1 MSAVK
6 KAAIKI
12 AAPKKEKR
20 TVKRPIAVLIFL
32 IFGVSGLMLY
42 LDSIGG
48 VTFSILLYP
57 FSIILC
63 SALWYIYFYMPKL
76 LTPLLIITA
85 AALAITGLLGYK
97 TIYIQAM
104 ELGNALLGDS
114 SKVRITLLC
123 TIIALIIVFVL
134 FLFEIAFSNH
144 IILYLLTSFFIICA
158 PVFGYEINT
167 ISYILLFLFQIAFI
181 AVSATGASSKKSL
194 NSPDCAYKIC
204 SKAVITS
211 VAAVA
216 VILAMVFYLV
226 KGFANTLYESVY
238 TAEGFLRNA
247 VNSLSNY
254 TLSPYEDG
262 SISKGNLYT
271 SGNTTLNV
279 SVEKI
284 PKDTVYLKSFI
295 GGEYTNSTWSKAD
308 DNKIIEKIINKHD
321 WVDTY
326 GYEEYV
332 MADCIKQIP
341 WFYNDHFVSN
351 HITVKRQFNED
362 LNEYVPYLSTVSYA
376 TLVLDSN
383 DVSGYDFFS
392 ISDIDPEY
400 FKSELASSYTF
411 TVTDGADEV
420 YTTIDLDSSLY
431 TEFID
436 DYKRYSNDRFIKYD
450 RNNTPKLSEYCEE
463 HPLSKLDE
471 ITTFIA
477 YTLQSNTK
485 YNKTP
490 GMAEISS
497 DVVEDFLFERRQGY
511 CVHYASTAALMYR
524 MYGVPARYVSGYSVS
539 PDQFVDMGS
548 ALSSS
553 IDEDGNP
560 VSIDMNTPFSAELTD
575 EDAHAWVEIFLD
587 GYGWVPV
594 EFTPD
599 SYGIIIPEY
608 PSFNDTAFANIINEK
623 GWNLNTPSIPIE
635 SSPSNSSTSSS
646 FFTFGQSSKAA
657 AIIILAVILMST
669 ICFILIRRIIILGRL
684 KKCPPKK
691 MFTRLINMLN
701 FNKFYNFS
709 GDEENLADKLSLR
722 FSSHVEPD
730 NSVDSSTPKKSSPYP
745 WFVSKE
751 DIKLML
757 EIYSE
762 AAFGPGKLSK
772 DKNRFLILMY
782 RRLSLNI
789 YAGEKSRIKRL
800 IFKYI
805 KAYV

>member
-63 SALWYIYFYMPKL
+63 AALWYIYFYMPKL

-254 TLSPYEDG
+254 TISPYEDG

-284 PKDTVYLKSFI
+284 PKDTIYLKSFI

-308 DNKIIEKIINKHD
+308 DDEIIDKISDFLGWEKDFEDIELSMLDYLICLSDNFGK
-321 WVDTY
+321 Y
-326 GYEEYV
+326 S
-332 MADCIKQIP
+332 KQNQIT
-341 WFYNDHFVSN
+341 VSN
-351 HITVKRQFNED
+351 QFAED
-362 LNEYVPYLSTVSYA
+362 SNKYVPYFSHMTSYSEEI
-376 TLVLDSN
+376 DSN
-383 DVSGYDFFS
+383 ITSSYDFFS
-392 ISDIDPEY
+392 ISDVDPEY
-400 FKSELASSYTF
+400 YKSSVPTSFSF
-411 TVTDGADEV
+411 TITNDG
-420 YTTIDLDSSLY
+420 YTTATTDLDAPWY
-431 TEFID
+431 YEFVEE
-436 DYKRYSNDRFIKYD
+436 YKRYADDQFTKVNKS
-450 RNNTPKLSEYCEE
+450 NTPRLAEYCEE
-463 HPLSKLDE
+463 HPLNDLDE
-471 ITTFIA
+471 ITAFIA

-560 VSIDMNTPFSAELTD
+560 VSIDINTPFFAELTD

-646 FFTFGQSSKAA
+646 FFSFGQSSKAA
-657 AIIILAVILMST
+657 AIIILAVILMSA
-669 ICFILIRRIIILGRL
+669 ICFILIRRIIILRRL

-730 NSVDSSTPKKSSPYP
+730 NSVDSSALKKSSPYP

-762 AAFGPGKLSK
+762 AAFGPDKLSK